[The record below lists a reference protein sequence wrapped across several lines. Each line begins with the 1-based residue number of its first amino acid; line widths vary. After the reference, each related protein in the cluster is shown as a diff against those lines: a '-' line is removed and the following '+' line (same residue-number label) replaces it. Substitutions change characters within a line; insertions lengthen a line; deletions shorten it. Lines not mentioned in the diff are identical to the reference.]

1 MNAVNTNVNE
11 FAQDIMQMAQNLA
24 EANDSDTNTEL
35 LRYYLDCMEECGEVS
50 APEICIFSEG
60 RAKLSAYDYND
71 EAESLDLFLFIHA
84 TTLASRVD
92 TRVQTGINSLKE
104 FYNQCLKL
112 KSPFRG
118 GEKEFACEVQD
129 AINIVRESKGKV
141 NVIRFYILTDGF
153 VSSPPE
159 INTFNN
165 DGDETIYECNIWDIA
180 RIFRQDQMK
189 KGNDKIVIDFEN
201 DKGYYV
207 PNKKTKNNEL
217 TVPKVQCLK
226 VDDEN
231 PYVDTYLAI
240 ISGEVLA
247 KIYNQYR
254 TMLLEKNVRAFL
266 RNKSKVNKRIMAT
279 LKKEPEMFFSF
290 NNGISTTASSV
301 ELKQMG
307 RTLYITKL
315 TDWQIVNGGQ
325 TTASIASTQG
335 CDLSKVFV
343 QMKVSVVKNKENYSE
358 IVKEISTC
366 ANSQTGIKQSDFES
380 GDKYLIDMEGISKK
394 EVSPITNKKWFF
406 ERMRGIYAD
415 TLASLGKYD
424 KESFKEEFPKDQM
437 LTKIDVARLMV
448 IWDMKPH
455 VACNSREKCFASYM
469 RTLKEG
475 TNVDALYWHHV
486 VALSILYKTID
497 KCVEKRCGQKGFKSR
512 TTAYT
517 MAAISYLTEK
527 KLNLAYIWKNQ
538 KVQSQL
544 EEIIE
549 REVVIVNDFLE
560 RDNSRSFTKNAKCWD
575 ELKEWIDG
583 TPLPI
588 SLTTAEEDEDDYN
601 EEEEKIISQ
610 ANAISQEWWQAQYDW
625 TKAENRLSLIER
637 RNISGYIK
645 RKDNGRLIKKINQA
659 KNALALKNKAE
670 LLGFTF
676 EASL

>member
-35 LRYYLDCMEECGEVS
+35 IRYYLDCMEECGEVS

-207 PNKKTKNNEL
+207 PNKKSKNNEL

-380 GDKYLIDMEGISKK
+380 GDKYLIDIEGISKK

-415 TLASLGKYD
+415 TLTSLGKYD

-475 TNVDALYWHHV
+475 TNVDALYWHNV

-549 REVVIVNDFLE
+549 REVVFVNDFLE

-601 EEEEKIISQ
+601 EEEENIISQ
-610 ANAISQEWWQAQYDW
+610 ANAISQEWWQALYDW

-676 EASL
+676 EDSL

>member
-118 GEKEFACEVQD
+118 GEKEFACEVQG

-601 EEEEKIISQ
+601 EEEENIISQ
-610 ANAISQEWWQAQYDW
+610 ANAISQEWWQALYDW

>member
-549 REVVIVNDFLE
+549 RSCNC
-560 RDNSRSFTKNAKCWD
+560 K
-575 ELKEWIDG
+575 
-583 TPLPI
+583 
-588 SLTTAEEDEDDYN
+588 
-601 EEEEKIISQ
+601 
-610 ANAISQEWWQAQYDW
+610 
-625 TKAENRLSLIER
+625 
-637 RNISGYIK
+637 
-645 RKDNGRLIKKINQA
+645 
-659 KNALALKNKAE
+659 
-670 LLGFTF
+670 
-676 EASL
+676 